1 MLLLDVDGVLTD
13 GRIILAG
20 GDPEIKCFDVQDGAG
35 IVLARS
41 MGLKVGI
48 ISGRQSAAVER
59 RAKELGVD
67 VLYQG
72 CKDKAE
78 ALQEILEQFELGLE
92 QVAYVGDDWADI
104 AIMQTVGL
112 PLAVGNARP
121 EVKAV
126 ACHVAHSEGGRGA
139 VRELIEWLLEAQGLK
154 TKALEK
160 YGGAVKTSER
170 LSGKDNEA
178 GP

>member
-48 ISGRQSAAVER
+48 ISGRQSAAVKR
-59 RAKELGVD
+59 RARELGVD
-67 VLYQG
+67 VVYQG
-72 CKDKAE
+72 CRDKTE
-78 ALQEILEQFELGLE
+78 ALREILKQFGLRAE
-92 QVAYVGDDWADI
+92 QVAYIGDDWTDI
-104 AIMQTVGL
+104 GIMKAVGM
-112 PLAVGNARP
+112 PLAVSNARP
-121 EVKAV
+121 EVKAI
-126 ACHVAHSEGGRGA
+126 ACHVARSQGGRGA

-154 TKALEK
+154 TMALEK